1 MTHMLLPK
9 ISRLAALLICVCTA
23 ATVFAQSLSL
33 DQAVDRL
40 AAEIDL
46 ARFPDQRIVVLPL
59 GQTGGRL
66 SALSNFVAEGLT
78 TRFVRQ
84 GKAIILE
91 RALTQN
97 ILQELKFSESGAVDR
112 TTAHRVGQMLG
123 ADILVTGTIAE
134 LGDLELNVR
143 MINVRTGQVL
153 AASRARVGKS
163 VEVDRLLNQAVAT
176 SGNGPPG
183 NARIEPKR
191 YEEDL
196 PYFTIRL
203 TRFQADRGTVEF
215 TIYYKNKTSEP
226 IYLSNPL
233 SAVRPYNTCGDTRLV
248 DALGQTFQC
257 IRGLGQVNNNQ
268 QRLALTPKSS
278 ASVTYVFQVSN
289 GDVGRAP
296 YSITIPHSVIG
307 LVDQWKESSGNIVR
321 DQMERMVGGKPQY
334 RLDTLGLYEV
344 RFDNLYY
351 FDQ

>member
-1 MTHMLLPK
+1 MIHMWLPR

-23 ATVFAQSLSL
+23 ATVLAQSLSL

-78 TRFVRQ
+78 TRFVGQ

-91 RALTQN
+91 RALTQD

-112 TTAHRVGQMLG
+112 TTANRVGQLLG
-123 ADILVTGTIAE
+123 ADILVTGTIVE

-163 VEVDRLLNQAVAT
+163 VEVDRLLNQAAAT
-176 SGNGPPG
+176 SGVG
-183 NARIEPKR
+183 ARADTPTRPRR

-196 PYFTIRL
+196 PYFTLKL

-226 IYLSNPL
+226 IRLSNPL
-233 SAVRPYNTCGDTRLV
+233 SALPFNACGDTRLI
-248 DALGQTFQC
+248 DALGRTFPC
-257 IRGLGQVNNNQ
+257 IRGLGQVNN
-268 QRLALTPKSS
+268 QRGLALTPASS
-278 ASVTYVFQVSN
+278 ASISYVFQVSN

-296 YSITIPHSVIG
+296 YSVVIPHSVIG
-307 LVDQWKESSGNIVR
+307 LVDQLKDRQRNSMQTAARIGIG
-321 DQMERMVGGKPQY
+321 MEPQY
-334 RLDTLGLYEV
+334 RWDALGLYEV
-344 RFDNLYY
+344 RFDNLYP
-351 FDQ
+351 FEQ

>member
-1 MTHMLLPK
+1 
-9 ISRLAALLICVCTA
+9 
-23 ATVFAQSLSL
+23 L

-59 GQTGGRL
+59 GQATGGRL
-66 SALSNFVAEGLT
+66 SALSVFIAEGLT

-91 RALTQN
+91 RALTQD

-112 TTAHRVGQMLG
+112 TTANRVGRLLG
-123 ADILVTGTIAE
+123 ADILVTGTIVE

-143 MINVRTGQVL
+143 MINVQTGQVL

-163 VEVDRLLNQAVAT
+163 VEVDRLLNQAAAT
-176 SGNGPPG
+176 SGVG
-183 NARIEPKR
+183 ARPDTPTRPRR

-196 PYFTIRL
+196 PYFTLKL
-203 TRFQADRGTVEF
+203 TRFQADHGTVEF

-226 IYLSNPL
+226 IRLSNPL
-233 SAVRPYNTCGDTRLV
+233 SALPFNACGDTRLV
-248 DALGQTFQC
+248 DALGRTFSC
-257 IRGLGQVNNNQ
+257 IRGLGQVNN
-268 QRLALTPKSS
+268 QRGLALTPASNAS
-278 ASVTYVFQVSN
+278 ATYGFQVSN

-321 DQMERMVGGKPQY
+321 DQMEKMVGGKPQY
-334 RLDTLGLYEV
+334 RWDTLGLYEV
-344 RFDNLYY
+344 RFDNLYP
-351 FDQ
+351 FEQ